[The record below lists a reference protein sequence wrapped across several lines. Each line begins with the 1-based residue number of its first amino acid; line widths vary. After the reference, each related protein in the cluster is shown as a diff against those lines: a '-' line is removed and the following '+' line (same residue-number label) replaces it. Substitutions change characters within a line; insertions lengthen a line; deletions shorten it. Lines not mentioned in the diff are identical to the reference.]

1 MSTMALVVRCA
12 HSDKEKWARAA
23 EVMDTT
29 LEEVARTAW
38 NRLYVEMLEEEKK
51 VKRWSKR

>member
-38 NRLYVEMLEEEKK
+38 NRLYVEMQEEEKK